1 VTEVVGEVADGYFV
15 HPFHTPEYLQKVTL
29 PALRRGLAKA
39 GRTRED
45 LEISCQLIIA
55 SGETEEELER
65 ARAGAKAQIA
75 FYGSTPAYR
84 PVLEC
89 AGRGELQ
96 TELNRLSKQG
106 KWLEMAGLVDDDLLD
121 EIAVVGPRNE
131 IAGKLCVRC
140 ERFADRVSLLAPFSP
155 DVDEWADVVGELRRV
170 PPSHRNRRLEDS
182 SDPER

>member
-1 VTEVVGEVADGYFV
+1 
-15 HPFHTPEYLQKVTL
+15 
-29 PALRRGLAKA
+29 
-39 GRTRED
+39 
-45 LEISCQLIIA
+45 
-55 SGETEEELER
+55 
-65 ARAGAKAQIA
+65 
-75 FYGSTPAYR
+75 
-84 PVLEC
+84 
-89 AGRGELQ
+89 
-96 TELNRLSKQG
+96 
-106 KWLEMAGLVDDDLLD
+106 MAGLVDDDLLD